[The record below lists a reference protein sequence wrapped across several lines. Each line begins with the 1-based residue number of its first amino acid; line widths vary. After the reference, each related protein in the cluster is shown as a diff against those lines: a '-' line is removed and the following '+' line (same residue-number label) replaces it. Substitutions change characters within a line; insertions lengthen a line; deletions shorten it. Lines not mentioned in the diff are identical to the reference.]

1 MDDTHALII
10 TLKEILQTAFISF
23 GIFLFVYIFLVQPHR
38 VQGVSMHPSF
48 ENAELLLTEKV
59 SYRFSPPDRGDII
72 VFEAPIE
79 RKADFIKRIIGIP
92 GDTVK
97 IAESNVYINGVKLD
111 ENYIMG
117 TTEGDKDVTL
127 GENEYYVLG
136 DNRMASSDSRV
147 FGAIK
152 RNTIRGKVWVV
163 YWPFIKKGNFKGA
176 RLVLRINNSVSDRF
190 KNFGSILD
198 MPFGYN

>member
-48 ENAELLLTEKV
+48 ENEELLLTEKV
-59 SYRFSPPDRGDII
+59 SYRFSAPNRGDVI

-97 IAESNVYINGVKLD
+97 IGDGNVYINSVKLD

-117 TTEGDKDVTL
+117 TTEGDKTLAL
-127 GENEYYVLG
+127 GESEYFVLG
-136 DNRMASSDSRV
+136 DNRTASSDSRV
-147 FGAIK
+147 FGPIK
-152 RNTIRGKVWVV
+152 KKTIRGKVWVV
-163 YWPFIKKGNFKGA
+163 YWPLIGSGNFKGA
-176 RLVLRINNSVSDRF
+176 RLVLEINNSISDGF
-190 KNFGSILD
+190 KNLGAILNV
-198 MPFGYN
+198 PFGYD

>member
-48 ENAELLLTEKV
+48 ENGELLLTEKV
-59 SYRFSPPDRGDII
+59 SYRFIDPKRGDVI

-79 RKADFIKRIIGIP
+79 TKADFIKRIIGGP

-97 IAESNVYINGVKLD
+97 IQGSSVYINNVKL
-111 ENYIMG
+111 EEKYTLG
-117 TTEGDKDVTL
+117 PTEGDKTVTL
-127 GENEYYVLG
+127 GNNEYFVLG
-136 DNRMASSDSRV
+136 DNRTASSDSRV

-152 RNTIRGKVWVV
+152 NNTIRGRVWLV
-163 YWPFIKKGNFKGA
+163 YWPLVARDGFRGA
-176 RLVLRINNSVSDRF
+176 RIISSIDNSVSNKLNDLGGLLHPAF
-190 KNFGSILD
+190 SN
-198 MPFGYN
+198 N